1 MARQHGNKQY
11 LQVLL
16 DNAKYQLLEQ
26 CAQERAVRVSALAR
40 DAVYEWLSKNVD
52 PELFQAANLID
63 DATWKQSVRNRVKGR
78 MENKSSSPASDQP
91 ANPEK

>member
-1 MARQHGNKQY
+1 MPVRHGNKHY
-11 LQVLL
+11 LQVLM

-26 CAQERAVRVSALAR
+26 CAQERGVRTTALAR

-63 DATWKQSVRNRVKGR
+63 DATWKQSVRNRVKAR
-78 MENKSSSPASDQP
+78 MQNQSSSPSSDQP
-91 ANPEK
+91 ANPEE